1 VSESGIRVTLE
12 FPDGSQKR
20 TGLHRLPEPGER
32 VETVDSGRRPVTLE
46 VEEVILSTF
55 PLNSESPSVA
65 RIRLRRS

>member
-1 VSESGIRVTLE
+1 MSESGLRITLE

-20 TGLHRLPEPGER
+20 TGLHRLPEAGER
-32 VETVDSGRRPVTLE
+32 IETVDSERRPITLE

-65 RIRLRRS
+65 RIRLR